1 VDKFEARV
9 RALLEF
15 KNRWGGLVLKQGERA
30 VAAANAL
37 GKTPQKETVRQA
49 PEATVSFAIN
59 NHLDITKRHT
69 PPCTTRIHHGKALKT
84 GYGALRDSVWPSED
98 GKRHPSCAK
107 IGMLLLT
114 MSQVVHH
121 PFTRDPYLMLRAA
134 DRYAY
139 TRYRTLFV
147 TI

>member
-84 GYGALRDSVWPSED
+84 GYGALRDSMWPSED
-98 GKRHPSCAK
+98 EETSVLRKNRNVAVDDESSCPSP
-107 IGMLLLT
+107 L
-114 MSQVVHH
+114 
-121 PFTRDPYLMLRAA
+121 
-134 DRYAY
+134 YA
-139 TRYRTLFV
+139 
-147 TI
+147 